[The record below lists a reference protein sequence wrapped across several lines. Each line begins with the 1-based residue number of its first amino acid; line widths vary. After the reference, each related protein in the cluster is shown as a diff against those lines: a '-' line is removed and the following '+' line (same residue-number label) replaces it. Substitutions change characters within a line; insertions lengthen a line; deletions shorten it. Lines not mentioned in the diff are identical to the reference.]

1 MWDRDTL
8 AAYDEYCTDC
18 VYEGKKPVPFH
29 RWLDGEE

>member
-8 AAYDEYCTDC
+8 AAYDEYCVDC
-18 VYEGKKPVPFH
+18 VYEGKTPVPFH